1 MTRTLA
7 WMACVAGSMASRSN
21 ASEPTPPA
29 KMPSATTP
37 ADAAAKPTDPVV
49 AANHDIAFDTLR
61 AMSTKPGNVV
71 FSPMSLM
78 TGLAMAQGGAGGA
91 TQSELTKFLR
101 WTGKPEELT
110 VAFANLSRKLDV
122 VGSPRPQRKGM
133 PVQPPFYW
141 TSLNRVWVDFNLPLN
156 PKYNLM
162 LQRQFEAAVV
172 TTDFKDSDLTA
183 KDINGWVNQQT
194 RGLIS
199 EIVEPSDINPAGVAM
214 VNACYF
220 KGAWSAPFQQS
231 STGPGDFTLTDGTK
245 VQTPMMRQTR
255 SMMFGQGDGWQSVV
269 LPYKG
274 TAEAVLIMPD
284 AGQIGRVVGSL
295 KAASFDTMRS
305 GFVATPVRLT
315 VPKFE
320 VAVTTSVKGL
330 LQSLGV
336 NLAFETTADFT
347 GISESP
353 TYIGEVIHGAK
364 LRFDEEGTEAAAA
377 TAVISKEMAAPPKPE
392 QVDLTIDRPF
402 VLLVRETSTGAILF
416 AAKVE
421 DPRPKP

>member
-7 WMACVAGSMASRSN
+7 WMACVAGSLGSLSY
-21 ASEPTPPA
+21 ASEPAAPA
-29 KMPSATTP
+29 TVPSATKP
-37 ADAAAKPTDPVV
+37 AGRAPNSADPVV

-61 AMSTKPGNVV
+61 AMSAKPGDVV

-78 TGLAMAQGGAGGA
+78 TGLAMAHGGAGGA

-101 WTGKPEELT
+101 WTDKPEELT

-133 PVQPPFYW
+133 PVEPPFYW
-141 TSLNRVWVDFNLPLN
+141 ASLNRVWVDFNLPLS
-156 PKYNLM
+156 PTYNLM

-172 TTDFKDSDLTA
+172 TTDFKDADLTA

-199 EIVEPSDINPAGVAM
+199 QIVEPGDINRGGMAM

-220 KGAWSAPFQQS
+220 KGTWSAPFEQS
-231 STGPGDFTLTDGTK
+231 STGPGDFTLADGTK

-255 SMMFGQGDGWQSVV
+255 SMIYGRGDGWQSVV

-274 TAEAVLIMPD
+274 TAEAVLIVPD
-284 AGQIGRVVGSL
+284 AGQMGTVIGSL
-295 KAASFDTMRS
+295 KSASFDTMRS
-305 GFVATPVRLT
+305 GFAATPVRLA

-320 VAVTTSVKGL
+320 VAVTTSIKGL

-336 NLAFETTADFT
+336 KLAFEIAADFT
-347 GISESP
+347 GISKSP

-377 TAVISKEMAAPPKPE
+377 TAVISKETSAAPKSD